1 MAARKLRMP
10 GLLIGLSMPGTGR
23 ESDEVAGCDKDL
35 TLFTGDL
42 GSVRRIFD
50 DHQ

>member
-1 MAARKLRMP
+1 MLRRSAP
-10 GLLIGLSMPGTGR
+10 LIGLSMPGAGW
-23 ESDEVAGCDKDL
+23 ESAEVAGCDKDL

-50 DHQ
+50 DHQRTD